1 MVRAVAGIVRRM
13 ARALPNLL
21 PTAGLLVLS
30 LGAAAGLACNSDDTF
45 ALGPIDLTTGGD
57 DTMEVLFTTG
67 EPDDTSSTG
76 EPPIPEDTCRDG
88 ISCVINCAVKLD
100 PMDPQQDYS
109 CFTVC
114 LDLLTTEELYKLVK
128 LIECVSGFCVDSGAC
143 SNEPGG
149 DNSGCQDCLL
159 PSLIADPPVLGCEVP
174 AMTCS

>member
-1 MVRAVAGIVRRM
+1 
-13 ARALPNLL
+13 
-21 PTAGLLVLS
+21 VLS

-45 ALGPIDLTTGGD
+45 ALGPIDLTTSGD

-76 EPPIPEDTCRDG
+76 EPPIPKDTCRDG
-88 ISCVINCAVKLD
+88 ISCVINCALELD
-100 PMDPQQDYS
+100 PTDPQQDYS

-159 PSLIADPPVLGCEVP
+159 PSLVSDPAVDGCEAP